1 MLARV
6 NRGLGVCSSG
16 KSNPAGRDAPPGSY
30 DELGTLAV
38 PWQVVATRDRLQ
50 LSACVR
56 QRFGQPMHQTCE
68 LVKKSRFLNES
79 TGSVQSC
86 SRTKY

>member
-38 PWQVVATRDRLQ
+38 PWPVVATLDRPQ
-50 LSACVR
+50 LVSPRSAMM
-56 QRFGQPMHQTCE
+56 PPADAPN
-68 LVKKSRFLNES
+68 L
-79 TGSVQSC
+79 
-86 SRTKY
+86 